1 MSEICV
7 CCGPAKGKSGG
18 FLARPDHHRG
28 QAGYVLLILYLTKTQ
43 SIVIH
48 SPVSSASVVKK
59 RGGRKKGI
67 TGPLVGI
74 LNLLAFQRFTV
85 SCASLV
91 QKL

>member
-1 MSEICV
+1 M

-59 RGGRKKGI
+59 RREKEREYWATGRNSEF
-67 TGPLVGI
+67 TGVPV
-74 LNLLAFQRFTV
+74 FY
-85 SCASLV
+85 C
-91 QKL
+91 

>member
-1 MSEICV
+1 M

-59 RGGRKKGI
+59 EEGERKGI
-67 TGPLVGI
+67 LDHW
-74 LNLLAFQRFTV
+74 
-85 SCASLV
+85 
-91 QKL
+91 